1 MFRSYRRTCIAAA
14 LLPLFLGVDVA
25 AAPAADPTSATATVT
40 PQPYESVFK
49 NYRSASDETTSPDKL
64 WRDANAAVA
73 GQGGHAGMAGMTTDG
88 SMSMPASGEKSM
100 PMDMKMPMDHTMKMP
115 AGNAKSMDQTM
126 PMPEKAPKD
135 APAPAAP
142 MPPGMNMHEGHTGK

>member
-14 LLPLFLGVDVA
+14 LLPLFLGVDGA
-25 AAPAADPTSATATVT
+25 AAPVADPTSATATVT

-100 PMDMKMPMDHTMKMP
+100 PMDMKMP